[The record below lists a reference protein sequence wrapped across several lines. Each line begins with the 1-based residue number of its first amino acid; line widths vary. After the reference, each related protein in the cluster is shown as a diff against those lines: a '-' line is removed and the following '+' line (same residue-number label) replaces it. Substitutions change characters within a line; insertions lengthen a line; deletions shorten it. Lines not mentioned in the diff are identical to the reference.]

1 MSAESTPTPATPAA
15 AAAAA
20 IPAAAV
26 PVPVAGPPPSAQTVT
41 IPLEQLQAFTSIQTR
56 LAQMETDQRA
66 RDEAARAEQVKILAA
81 KGQVEEALRT
91 QREQAEKDLQAE
103 RVKLAQIEERAR
115 RYALDGEL
123 ARHLS
128 AQPLVPGGAEQLT
141 QLWRNQFVVQP
152 QGDSFVVQTQDFQP
166 VGAFI
171 AAQLGR
177 PEYAHFVRAQ
187 NPGGGTAGG
196 SAVQS
201 VHTTAANPAAE
212 PPPRNMGEAILRGF
226 QGIQEKAPDPRL
238 SGGAVVK
245 DDGTIARQ
253 AAGGFGLRP
262 TVPRFARQA

>member
-1 MSAESTPTPATPAA
+1 MPLESIPGSTPPATPAA
-15 AAAAA
+15 AAVAA
-20 IPAAAV
+20 
-26 PVPVAGPPPSAQTVT
+26 VPVAGPPPSAQTVT

-66 RDEAARAEQVKILAA
+66 RDETARAEQVKILAA

-91 QREQAEKDLQAE
+91 QREQAEKDIQAE
-103 RVKLAQIEERAR
+103 RVKLAQTEERAR

-128 AQPLVPGGAEQLT
+128 AQPLVAGGAEQLT
-141 QLWRNQFVVQP
+141 RLWRDQFVVQP
-152 QGDSFVVQTQDFQP
+152 QGESFVVQTQDFQP

-196 SAVQS
+196 TAVQS

-212 PPPRNMGEAILRGF
+212 PQPKNFSEAVILHT
-226 QGIQEKAPDPRL
+226 QSLEKTKADPRL
-238 SGGAVVK
+238 TPSL
-245 DDGTIARQ
+245 
-253 AAGGFGLRP
+253 GFGLRP
-262 TVPRFARQA
+262 MARQA